1 MIVFFFRA
9 DPAMF
14 RVVLGEHDRSTISGN
29 EVTKYISRIIVVSAI
44 PYYLIDNTCFLSIGY
59 ERFAC

>member
-44 PYYLIDNTCFLSIGY
+44 PYY
-59 ERFAC
+59 